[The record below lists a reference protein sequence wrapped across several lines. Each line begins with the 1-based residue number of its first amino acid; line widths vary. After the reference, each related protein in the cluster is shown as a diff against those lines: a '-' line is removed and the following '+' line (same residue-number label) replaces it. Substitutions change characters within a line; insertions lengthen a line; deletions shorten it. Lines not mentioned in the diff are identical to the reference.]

1 MPVPSDKRVAI
12 VTGASRGIG
21 RAIAQRLSAPGRD
34 GGNRHI
40 VLVARSEG
48 PLKDLRSQI
57 ESAGGSATHR
67 AVDISDGKAWAKAI
81 DDIATELGRIDILV
95 NNAGITKD
103 GLALRMSDEDWDT
116 VIQTNLTSA
125 FVGIRA
131 AARTMMRGKFGR
143 IVNISSTSG
152 VVGNAGQ
159 ANYAAAKA
167 GLIGL
172 SKTIARELG
181 GKNITCN
188 VVAPGFIQTDM
199 TENLPQQI
207 KDGVLSLM
215 SVKRLGVADDIA
227 AAVAYVASDEAGFL
241 TGQTICVDGG
251 LTMC

>member
-1 MPVPSDKRVAI
+1 
-12 VTGASRGIG
+12 
-21 RAIAQRLSAPGRD
+21 
-34 GGNRHI
+34 
-40 VLVARSEG
+40 
-48 PLKDLRSQI
+48 
-57 ESAGGSATHR
+57 
-67 AVDISDGKAWAKAI
+67 
-81 DDIATELGRIDILV
+81 
-95 NNAGITKD
+95 
-103 GLALRMSDEDWDT
+103 MSDEDWNT

-125 FVGIRA
+125 FVAIRA
-131 AARTMMRGKFGR
+131 AARWMMRGKFGR
-143 IVNISSTSG
+143 ILNISSTSG

-188 VVAPGFIQTDM
+188 VIAPGFIQTDM

-215 SVKRLGVADDIA
+215 SIKRLGMPDDIA
-227 AAVAYVASDEAGFL
+227 AAAAYVTSDEAAFL